1 MRVLMIGVA
10 LVLTGADTGI
20 FMHGAQANFG
30 WSMVISDQGKMTLT
44 VSGDREGFIV
54 FGACTVP

>member
-1 MRVLMIGVA
+1 
-10 LVLTGADTGI
+10 
-20 FMHGAQANFG
+20 MHGAQDRFG
-30 WSMVISDQGKMTLT
+30 WSMVISEKGKMTLT